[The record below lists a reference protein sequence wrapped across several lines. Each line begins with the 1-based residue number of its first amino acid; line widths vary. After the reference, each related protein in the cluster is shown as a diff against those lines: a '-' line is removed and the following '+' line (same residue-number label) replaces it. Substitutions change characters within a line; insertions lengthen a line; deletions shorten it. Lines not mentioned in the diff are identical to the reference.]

1 MATDKRR
8 VALIMPPD
16 LYDQLEDLAEFRMT
30 SVSDEIRIAC
40 LEYVARQEFP
50 RRDDVDERAAA

>member
-1 MATDKRR
+1 MPTEKKR

-16 LYDQLEDLAEFRMT
+16 LHDQLEDLSAFRMT

-40 LEYVARQEFP
+40 LERVSREQFP
-50 RRDDVDERAAA
+50 RRDDEQAAA

>member
-1 MATDKRR
+1 MPTEKKR

-16 LYDQLEDLAEFRMT
+16 LHDLLQDLAEWRCT

-40 LEYVARQEFP
+40 LEYLARQEFP
-50 RRDDVDERAAA
+50 RRDDVEAVAA

>member
-1 MATDKRR
+1 MPTEKKR

-16 LYDQLEDLAEFRMT
+16 LHDELEDLAEFRMT

-40 LEYVARQEFP
+40 LEYLARQEFP
-50 RRDDVDERAAA
+50 RREEEPAAA